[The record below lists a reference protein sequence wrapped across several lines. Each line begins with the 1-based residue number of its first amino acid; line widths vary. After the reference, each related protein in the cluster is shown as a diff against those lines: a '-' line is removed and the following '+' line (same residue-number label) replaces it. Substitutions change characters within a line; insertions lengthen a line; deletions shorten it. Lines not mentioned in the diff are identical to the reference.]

1 MPEPGLERDL
11 NFERRGDLRRA
22 FFVPKTQSGAYVG
35 VREHRKRRWRRFR
48 GNDMHENKDLK
59 RVATRFRYPQNFLLP
74 MTLK

>member
-22 FFVPKTQSGAYVG
+22 FFVPKTQANACRPKVATRVWG
-35 VREHRKRRWRRFR
+35 KRYA
-48 GNDMHENKDLK
+48 HENKDLK
-59 RVATRFRYPQNFLLP
+59 RVATRFRCPQNFLLP